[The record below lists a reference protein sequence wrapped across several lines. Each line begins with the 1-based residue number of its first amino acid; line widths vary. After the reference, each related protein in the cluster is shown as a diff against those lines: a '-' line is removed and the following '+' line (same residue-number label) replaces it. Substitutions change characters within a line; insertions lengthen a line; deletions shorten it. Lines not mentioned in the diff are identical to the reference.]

1 MPETSTEKPIVSKHN
16 RSRLSNNA
24 QRFLDRADGR
34 TKHGR
39 RYRDIYLDLVA
50 HLGGADNVSVT
61 RHHLVKR
68 TAALITWCE
77 CVEDDFIADP
87 KTIEIAGY
95 TTGVNALRRLLVDI
109 GLDPRPRDITPT
121 FDKIFRTVIEAEQDE
136 DDDEDDA

>member
-1 MPETSTEKPIVSKHN
+1 MPETSAEKTGASKYN

-24 QRFLDRADGR
+24 QKFLDRADGR

-39 RYRDIYLDLVA
+39 RYRDIYLDLIA

-77 CVEDDFIADP
+77 CVEDDFISEP
-87 KTIEIAGY
+87 RSIEIAGY

-121 FDKIFRTVIEAEQDE
+121 FDKIFRAVIEAEPE
-136 DDDEDDA
+136 DDDDDDE